1 MTNVI
6 IQLIHKLATFSFY
19 AAEAKWVTS
28 IVKEHELNNI
38 ILNMCKSHYKPN
50 HIFISKNSSVLINL
64 QIRDLTLWSFSQNQA
79 ETFNNIIRPCQQIFK
94 L

>member
-28 IVKEHELNNI
+28 IVKEHESNNI
-38 ILNMCKSHYKPN
+38 SNIKYLKPN
-50 HIFISKNSSVLINL
+50 HIFINKYSSVLINL
-64 QIRDLTLWSFSQNQA
+64 QILDLTLWSSSQNQT
-79 ETFNNIIRPCQQIFK
+79 ETFNNIIRPYQQIFI